1 MTDRTELELTLNKL
15 AFLSFAVDEVRD
27 TYELPTDPEDRA
39 DLLLA
44 SEDLVQSVF
53 KLAQE
58 INDVVWNMP
67 FDPNSNSINS
77 TSNNRK

>member
-15 AFLSFAVDEVRD
+15 AFLSFAVDDLRD
-27 TYELPTDPEDRA
+27 SYELPTDPEDRA

-44 SEDLVQSVF
+44 TEDLVQSVY

-67 FDPNSNSINS
+67 FDPNQNNS
-77 TSNNRK
+77 TSTNRK

>member
-1 MTDRTELELTLNKL
+1 MTDRMELQITLDKF
-15 AFLSFAVDEVRD
+15 AFLCFAVDDLRD
-27 TYELPTDPEDRA
+27 RYELPTDPEDRA

-67 FDPNSNSINS
+67 FDPNSKPDNS

>member
-1 MTDRTELELTLNKL
+1 MTDRVEMQLTLDKL
-15 AFLSFAVDEVRD
+15 AFLSFAVDD
-27 TYELPTDPEDRA
+27 LKDNYELPTDPEDRA

-44 SEDLVQSVF
+44 TEDLVQSVF

-67 FDPNSNSINS
+67 FDPNQN
-77 TSNNRK
+77 TKQLDK

>member
-1 MTDRTELELTLNKL
+1 MTDRTELELTLSKL
-15 AFLSFAVDEVRD
+15 AFLSFAVDDLRD
-27 TYELPTDPEDRA
+27 NYELPTDPEDRA

-44 SEDLVQSVF
+44 TEDLVQSVY

-67 FDPNSNSINS
+67 FDPNQNTQS
-77 TSNNRK
+77 TT

>member
-15 AFLSFAVDEVRD
+15 SFLSFAVDEVRD

-67 FDPNSNSINS
+67 FDPNSNSNNS
-77 TSNNRK
+77 TSTNRK